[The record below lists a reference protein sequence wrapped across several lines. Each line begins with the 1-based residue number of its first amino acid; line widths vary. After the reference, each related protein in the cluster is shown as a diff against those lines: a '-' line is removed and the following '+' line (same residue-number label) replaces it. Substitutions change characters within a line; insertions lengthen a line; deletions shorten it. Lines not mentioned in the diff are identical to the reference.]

1 MVKLTIETSGKTE
14 VKEGDIFIGLIAS
27 REEKKLRGGMCF
39 AGDADGAE
47 IIQLLASEVSS
58 VLDTMSNEGKIR
70 AVALDMF
77 QKELK
82 KRIQ

>member
-1 MVKLTIETSGKTE
+1 MVKLTIETSGETE
-14 VKEGDIFIGLIAS
+14 AKEGDIFIGIIAA
-27 REEKKLRGGMCF
+27 REEKKLSGGMCF
-39 AGDADGAE
+39 AGDAGGTE
-47 IIQLLASEVSS
+47 IIQLLASEVSF
-58 VLDTMSNEGKIR
+58 VLNTMSKEGKIR

>member
-1 MVKLTIETSGKTE
+1 MVKLTIEASGKTE
-14 VKEGDIFIGLIAS
+14 VNEGDIFIGIIATKT
-27 REEKKLRGGMCF
+27 EKKFNGKMCF
-39 AGDADGAE
+39 AGDADGVE
-47 IIQLLASEVSS
+47 IIRLLASQVSS
-58 VLDTMSNEGKIR
+58 VLNTLSNESKIR

>member
-14 VKEGDIFIGLIAS
+14 VKAAHIFIGIIAS

-39 AGDADGAE
+39 AGDADGVE